1 MSALTN
7 LTFTICV
14 VMIISSLLKIVFPN
28 NDISRQLKVIVTLFV
43 IVTIF
48 TMITSSDFTSL
59 KKFLD
64 SSSQTEASTEKLW
77 DNSCQIVE
85 EQLEKQ
91 FLEYAVGEGLS
102 VESINVSVSYINNEF
117 EIDSVEIAGDD
128 AESAKDLIAG
138 HFQTQLSIIKVIND
152 E

>member
-14 VMIISSLLKIVFPN
+14 VMVISSLLKIVFPN

-43 IVTIF
+43 IVTVF

-59 KKFLD
+59 KQFLD
-64 SSSQTEASTEKLW
+64 SSSQTEASTKKLW
-77 DNSCQIVE
+77 DNSCRIVE
-85 EQLEKQ
+85 NQLEKQ
-91 FLEYAVGEGLS
+91 FLEYTAGEGLS
-102 VESINVSVSYINNEF
+102 VESINVSVSYTSNEF

-138 HFQTQLSIIKVIND
+138 HFHTQLSIIKVIND